1 MKKIIEEKYG
11 QIQQKIME
19 HIESLHSWHE
29 PNLENVYHK
38 LEEILNAV

>member
-1 MKKIIEEKYG
+1 VTPEKYG

-29 PNLENVYHK
+29 PNLENVYPK